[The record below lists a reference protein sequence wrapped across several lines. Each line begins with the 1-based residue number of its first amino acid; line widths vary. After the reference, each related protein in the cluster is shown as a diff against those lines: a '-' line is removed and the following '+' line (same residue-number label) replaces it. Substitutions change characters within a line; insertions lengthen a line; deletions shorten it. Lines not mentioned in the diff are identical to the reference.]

1 METYGRNSPKGAE
14 CIYISE
20 FIITV
25 RKKEDNEDYQPS
37 SLRSLMAS
45 FERYLKKKNSTFL
58 SKALIN
64 RQH

>member
-1 METYGRNSPKGAE
+1 MEEIPPKELNA
-14 CIYISE
+14 YISK

-37 SLRSLMAS
+37 SLRSLMTS
-45 FERYLKKKNSTFL
+45 FERYLKKNSTFL

>member
-1 METYGRNSPKGAE
+1 MYVSL
-14 CIYISE
+14 YISE

-25 RKKEDNEDYQPS
+25 PKKEDNEDNQPS
-37 SLRSLMAS
+37 SLRSLMVS

-64 RQH
+64 RQP